1 MKSVFM
7 NRLEKSVSARKSNL
21 TVPPNWSTQ
30 ERRFADGIKE
40 NLDVMLGH
48 RGDPL
53 QRAVTFQDLLDANI
67 VELAGGIRLF
77 GSVNDI
83 VPVVNEIPNLDV
95 PPAPTSLQASGA
107 FQNIILTW
115 NLSLYRGHS
124 FVEVFRHTSDSISD
138 ATMVAQVSGFTGIY
152 ADPVGSNQ
160 TFYYW
165 VRAVNVNGVQGP
177 FNSGTGTQGQT
188 APDVSF
194 LLTTLS
200 NAITSSELASS
211 LSTPIGN
218 LPTDTQ
224 TAINDLQSQINDIGT
239 VSLWGSSTSYSE
251 GDLVL
256 HPSSNSKLYRS
267 KTNSNSNNQPSGTT
281 ADTNY
286 WEFVGTGESIGDV
299 VAANTANITQINFLD
314 ATSSS
319 AAAQKIAALD
329 STVFDATTGV
339 SATSTALSSLT
350 SRVTATES
358 ATATNTTNITTASS
372 DITALENTVNNPT
385 TGVGATST
393 ALSGLT
399 TRVTTAENTIS
410 GHTTSINANS
420 SDITSLENTVNNP
433 STGVAA
439 TSSALTSLTSTVT
452 SQGNSI
458 SANSTSLSSLTTTV
472 GNNTSS
478 ISSQASSINGLEAK
492 YVVKIDNN
500 GAVAGYGLASTAN
513 SAGNIVSEFIVNAD
527 RFAIMRG
534 GSNTAAASVPFV
546 VQASS
551 TTLGGETVPAG
562 VYMADAF
569 IKNGSIQSAKIA
581 DAAID
586 NAKIANL
593 DAGKINAGTIST
605 SRLNIDGSTLTSNN
619 GVLQVNALNANV
631 ITSGLIN
638 SDRIN
643 IDNVTLDTD
652 GQGRLI
658 IKNLGVDSL
667 QIKGNAVTIPS
678 SAFTASQINVSYT
691 SGEVT
696 VQTLS
701 YTSSGS
707 PALIVASLKAVGAT
721 GRSHPISVKIRRN
734 GVELIEQQMAGTG
747 DHYVSVSFT
756 DFGNSSGT
764 VTYTLTLDNLTT
776 NPKGTTSTSLVTNR
790 SLAVIE
796 VKK

>member
-1 MKSVFM
+1 M
-7 NRLEKSVSARKSNL
+7 SARKSNL

-30 ERRFADGIKE
+30 EKRFADGIKE

-67 VELAGGIRLF
+67 IELAGGVRLF
-77 GSVNDI
+77 GSANDI
-83 VPVVNEIPNLDV
+83 VPVVNEIPNLDI

-138 ATMVAQVSGFTGIY
+138 ATMVAQVSGFTGVY

-188 APDVSF
+188 AADVSF

-200 NAITSSELASS
+200 NAITSSELATS

-224 TAINDLQSQINDIGT
+224 TAINDLQSQVNAIGT
-239 VSLWGSSTSYSE
+239 VAQWSSSTSYSQD
-251 GDLVL
+251 DLAL
-256 HPSSNSKLYRS
+256 YPSTSSKLYRS

-281 ADTNY
+281 SDTTY

-299 VAANTANITQINFLD
+299 VASNTANITQINFLD
-314 ATSSS
+314 STSTS
-319 AAAQKIAALD
+319 AAAQKIASLD
-329 STVFDATTGV
+329 STLNDPSTG
-339 SATSTALSSLT
+339 LS
-350 SRVTATES
+350 
-358 ATATNTTNITTASS
+358 
-372 DITALENTVNNPT
+372 
-385 TGVGATST
+385 ATST

-399 TRVTTAENTIS
+399 TRVTTTEGDIS
-410 GHTTSINANS
+410 TANS
-420 SDITSLENTVNNP
+420 NISANTASITANAADITALENTVNNP

-439 TSSALTSLTSTVT
+439 TSTALSSLTSTVS
-452 SQGNSI
+452 SQGSSI
-458 SANSTSLSSLTTTV
+458 SANATSLSSLSTTV
-472 GNNTSS
+472 AGNTSS
-478 ISSQASSINGLEAK
+478 ISSQATSINGLEAK

-513 SAGNIVSEFIVNAD
+513 AAGNIVSEFIVNAD

-546 VQASS
+546 VQTSS

-562 VYMADAF
+562 VYIDAAF

-593 DAGKINAGTIST
+593 NAGKINAGTIST

-638 SDRIN
+638 SNRIN

-678 SAFTASQINVSYT
+678 SAYTASQINVGAS
-691 SGEVT
+691 SGDVT
-696 VQTLS
+696 VQTIT
-701 YTSSGS
+701 YTSVGS
-707 PALIVASLKAVGAT
+707 PALIIASCQGAPSSGRGHSATLK
-721 GRSHPISVKIRRN
+721 IKRN
-734 GVELIEQQMAGTG
+734 GTTIVEQRQAGGTLTWAISATDFFTGTG
-747 DHYVSVSFT
+747 TRTY
-756 DFGNSSGT
+756 T
-764 VTYTLTLDNLTT
+764 VTIDNLGS
-776 NPKGTTSTSLVTNR
+776 NPKSSATTTFVTLR

>member
-1 MKSVFM
+1 M
-7 NRLEKSVSARKSNL
+7 SARKSNL

-30 ERRFADGIKE
+30 EKRFADGIKE

-67 VELAGGIRLF
+67 IELAGGVRLF
-77 GSVNDI
+77 GSANDI
-83 VPVVNEIPNLDV
+83 VPVVNEIPNLDI

-138 ATMVAQVSGFTGIY
+138 ATMVAQVSGFTGVY

-188 APDVSF
+188 AADVSF

-200 NAITSSELASS
+200 NAITSSELATS

-224 TAINDLQSQINDIGT
+224 TAINDLQSQVNAIGT
-239 VSLWGSSTSYSE
+239 VAQWSSSTSYSQD
-251 GDLVL
+251 DLAL
-256 HPSSNSKLYRS
+256 YPSTNSKLYRS

-281 ADTNY
+281 SDTTY

-299 VAANTANITQINFLD
+299 VASNTANITQINFLD
-314 ATSSS
+314 STSTS
-319 AAAQKIAALD
+319 AAAQKIASLD
-329 STVFDATTGV
+329 STLNDPSTG
-339 SATSTALSSLT
+339 LS
-350 SRVTATES
+350 
-358 ATATNTTNITTASS
+358 
-372 DITALENTVNNPT
+372 
-385 TGVGATST
+385 ATST

-399 TRVTTAENTIS
+399 TRVTTTEGDIS
-410 GHTTSINANS
+410 TANS
-420 SDITSLENTVNNP
+420 NISANTASITANAADITALENTVNNP

-439 TSSALTSLTSTVT
+439 TSTALSSLTSTVS
-452 SQGNSI
+452 SQGSSI
-458 SANSTSLSSLTTTV
+458 SANATSLSSLSTTV
-472 GNNTSS
+472 AGNTSS
-478 ISSQASSINGLEAK
+478 ISSQATSINGLEAK

-513 SAGNIVSEFIVNAD
+513 AAGNIVSEFIVNAD

-546 VQASS
+546 VQTSS

-562 VYMADAF
+562 VYIDAAF

-593 DAGKINAGTIST
+593 NAGKINAGTIST

-638 SDRIN
+638 SNRIN

-678 SAFTASQINVSYT
+678 SSFTASQINVGASA
-691 SGEVT
+691 GDVT
-696 VQTLS
+696 VQTVT
-701 YTSSGS
+701 YSSTGA
-707 PALIVASLKAVGAT
+707 PALIIASLVALPSS
-721 GRSHPISVKIRRN
+721 GRSHGVSAKIKRN
-734 GVELIEQQMAGTG
+734 GVTVLEQVKYGSG
-747 DHYVSVSFT
+747 VDGNHYFSITFT
-756 DFGNSSGT
+756 DFNNSSGT
-764 VTYTLTLDNLTT
+764 NTYTLTVDNLGSSS
-776 NPKGTTSTSLVTNR
+776 KSSATTSYVTDR